1 MGEFETIF
9 GVKLA
14 QKPEYMTHL
23 RGNLLVFKDHPR
35 IALRGKIDS
44 LEAAIILLQLKA
56 QEKGDLAFAVYEYK
70 ITTYFS
76 LKFYLALSAV
86 LLLLAAGITVL
97 MKRLSH

>member
-1 MGEFETIF
+1 MYSGGYLTT
-9 GVKLA
+9 G
-14 QKPEYMTHL
+14 
-23 RGNLLVFKDHPR
+23 G
-35 IALRGKIDS
+35 
-44 LEAAIILLQLKA
+44 KA

-97 MKRLSH
+97 MKRLI